1 MTAVPTEIEKLERE
15 LIRTA
20 TVRLRSRVMAIV
32 FGTVG
37 GTGLFVATA
46 WLVAQGGFDV
56 GLHLGLLNNFFPGY
70 QVTWPGA
77 FIGFFYGAVSGAI
90 VGWSVA
96 WVYNQ
101 VADFRHAG

>member
-1 MTAVPTEIEKLERE
+1 MTTVPTEIEKLEQT

-20 TVRLRSRVMAIV
+20 IVRLRSRVMAMV
-32 FGTVG
+32 FAMVG
-37 GTGLFVATA
+37 GTGLFVATL
-46 WLVAQGGFDV
+46 WLVVRGGFDV

-70 QVTWPGA
+70 SVTWPGA
-77 FIGFFYGAVSGAI
+77 FVGFFYGAVSGAL

-101 VADFRHAG
+101 VVDARHAG